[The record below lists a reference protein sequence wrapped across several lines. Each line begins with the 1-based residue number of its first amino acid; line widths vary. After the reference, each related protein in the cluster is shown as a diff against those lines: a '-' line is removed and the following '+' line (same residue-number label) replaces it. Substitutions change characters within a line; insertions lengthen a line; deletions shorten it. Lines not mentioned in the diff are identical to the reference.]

1 MWRRRLAAVEL
12 LDAAAAAGR
21 LDEPIDVIVATS
33 LLSVADLRALLPAR
47 LRGVPMVLYM
57 HENQAAYPFSE
68 QPTVEP
74 QRDVHFA
81 ITNLTSILA
90 ADLVIWNSRWNRDSF
105 LEGMES
111 ILSRANAVDLRCW
124 REKVEARDAALARS
138 ATATSAGA
146 GRFDPQMAAYQRK
159 LKALLYA
166 NWVGAQVFRG
176 RADLNAR
183 FQVQIDPSGGLG
195 SVALVGSSGNRYFD
209 ESAERAIWKT
219 RPFPRPP
226 RGALTLTLDFDPKE
240 SL

>member
-1 MWRRRLAAVEL
+1 MLVQEQNFRRLLSWSLGVHLLALGFWVVAPVTRRAPLLSAPVFVDIVAAPKAAARPKRARQVVDEPVVIPKQPKPLPKPKPKPKPEAQPKAPPPSADEL
-12 LDAAAAAGR
+12 LAK
-21 LDEPIDVIVATS
+21 L
-33 LLSVADLRALLPAR
+33 
-47 LRGVPMVLYM
+47 
-57 HENQAAYPFSE
+57 
-68 QPTVEP
+68 
-74 QRDVHFA
+74 
-81 ITNLTSILA
+81 
-90 ADLVIWNSRWNRDSF
+90 
-105 LEGMES
+105 
-111 ILSRANAVDLRCW
+111 

>member
-1 MWRRRLAAVEL
+1 MSTRYLPTGMLLQEQNFRRLLSWSLGVHLLAIGFWVVAPMTRRAPLLSAPVFVDIVAAPK
-12 LDAAAAAGR
+12 AAAAR
-21 LDEPIDVIVATS
+21 PKRVRQVVDEPVVIPNKPEPLPNPNPKPEAKPKAPPPS
-33 LLSVADLRALLPAR
+33 ADELLAKLR
-47 LRGVPMVLYM
+47 
-57 HENQAAYPFSE
+57 Q
-68 QPTVEP
+68 
-74 QRDVHFA
+74 
-81 ITNLTSILA
+81 
-90 ADLVIWNSRWNRDSF
+90 
-105 LEGMES
+105 
-111 ILSRANAVDLRCW
+111 
-124 REKVEARDAALARS
+124 KVEARDAATARA

-146 GRFDPQMAAYQRK
+146 GRFDPQMAAYHRK

-176 RADLNAR
+176 QGELRAR

-226 RGALTLTLDFDPKE
+226 RGGLTLTLDFDPKE